1 MLEDKGISGGIFSR
15 PIPSHIQNTIT
26 FPVPKSLQK
35 KKNGK
40 MPFIRCGMLGMIYF
54 RLLELADPPRYTWAF
69 ICNLIR
75 LLYQS

>member
-35 KKNGK
+35 KKRENAVYTLWHARYDLLS
-40 MPFIRCGMLGMIYF
+40 FIR
-54 RLLELADPPRYTWAF
+54 T
-69 ICNLIR
+69 
-75 LLYQS
+75 S